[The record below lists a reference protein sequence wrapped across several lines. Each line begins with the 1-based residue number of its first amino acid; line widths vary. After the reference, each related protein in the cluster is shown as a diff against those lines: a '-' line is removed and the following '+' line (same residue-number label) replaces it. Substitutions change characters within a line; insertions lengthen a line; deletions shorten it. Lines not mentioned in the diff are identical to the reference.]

1 MGHGSARSGGGQRL
15 TTAFRRRVWRASAIL
30 LAASLAFGVAQAAP
44 AGKSGGKKL
53 EDVEKQLETG
63 RQKEDALEREAG
75 TLSKEAEEL
84 RGKAIDAARA
94 TQNREEEIT
103 NIERQLDKLN
113 AELASRTAA
122 LGGKRAQLVQ
132 LLAAL
137 ERIAVQPPEAMIAM
151 PEPPSD
157 TIRSALLIRAAVP
170 AIEDRSRTLQTE
182 LDELAVLRTDIAARR
197 KQLASAVDSLR
208 QERERLDRM
217 AEQKSK
223 GAVATEEQRAAL
235 SKRNAKL
242 ASEAKDI
249 RELLEKLESVRP
261 KTPPPK
267 PTPPTEKA
275 ERESPP
281 PRGAPPTAAT
291 PSPPEAHAALRP
303 PPTAEPSIGR
313 AMLPVRGQIVRSF
326 GQEGPAGGLEKGI
339 TIETRPDAQ
348 VVSPFDGQIAFAGP
362 FRGYGQILIIEQTDG
377 YHTILVGLS
386 RIDGSVGQNVAAG
399 EPVGI
404 MGNPEG
410 GRPALYVELRRNGR
424 PVNPVPVLSA
434 RNDKAGG

>member
-1 MGHGSARSGGGQRL
+1 MGPGSARAGRGQRL
-15 TTAFRRRVWRASAIL
+15 TTPLRGGRTGSLALA
-30 LAASLAFGVAQAAP
+30 LAAALVFGHAHAAP
-44 AGKSGGKKL
+44 AEKSGKKL
-53 EDVEKQLETG
+53 EDVEK
-63 RQKEDALEREAG
+63 ALEAGRRKESALGREAEA
-75 TLSKEAEEL
+75 LSKEVEEL
-84 RGKAIDAARA
+84 RGKAVDAARTA
-94 TQNREEEIT
+94 QDREEEIT
-103 NIERQLDKLN
+103 TIERKLDKLN

-122 LGGKRAQLVQ
+122 LGGKRVQLIQ

-137 ERIAVQPPEAMIAM
+137 ERIAVHPPEALIAL
-151 PEPPSD
+151 PRPPSD

-170 AIEDRSRTLQTE
+170 AIEDRSRTLQAE
-182 LDELAVLRTDIAARR
+182 LDELAELRADIATRR
-197 KQLASAVDSLR
+197 RQLATALDSLR

-223 GAVATEEQRAAL
+223 VAAATEEQRTAL
-235 SKRNAKL
+235 AKRNAKL

-275 ERESPP
+275 ERGESQ
-281 PRGAPPTAAT
+281 RQALAT
-291 PSPPEAHAALRP
+291 PAPEGHVALRP
-303 PPTAEPSIGR
+303 PAEAGGGR
-313 AMLPVRGQIVRSF
+313 AMLPVRGQIVRAF

-348 VVSPFDGQIAFAGP
+348 VVAPFDGQIAFAGP

-386 RIDGSVGQNVAAG
+386 RIDGVVGQSVVAG
-399 EPVGI
+399 EPVGL
-404 MGNPEG
+404 MGNPES
-410 GRPALYVELRRNGR
+410 GRPALYLELRRNGR
-424 PVNPVPVLSA
+424 PVNPVPLLTA
-434 RNDKAGG
+434 RNDKVGG